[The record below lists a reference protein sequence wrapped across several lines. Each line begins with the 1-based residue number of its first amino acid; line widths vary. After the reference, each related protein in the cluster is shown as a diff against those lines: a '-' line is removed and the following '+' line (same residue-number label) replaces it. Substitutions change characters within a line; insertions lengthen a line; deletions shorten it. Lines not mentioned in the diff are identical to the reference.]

1 VTQTACM
8 HACVTTQELHDRW
21 SSLVS
26 QYFLTTELLRCI
38 PSNAGAP
45 SAAVPTREL
54 HRRRR
59 SSLVTAKELPRS
71 NSTQLRSYAYGG
83 APSLGY
89 DATGEL
95 LRRQN
100 VSPLATLFTT
110 HGHTGHYLLQ
120 QFLCFAHA
128 HPEWHLA
135 PLLLQVQFRQL
146 PFVQPQRRMPG
157 PPTSESVRAN
167 CRTEAACA
175 HRAAQQQRQERLERA
190 LLASATAATAE
201 LLGQR

>member
-1 VTQTACM
+1 M
-8 HACVTTQELHDRW
+8 IDG
-21 SSLVS
+21 SLVS
-26 QYFLTTELLRCI
+26 QCFLTMELLRCI

-45 SAAVPTREL
+45 SSAVPTREL

-59 SSLVTAKELPRS
+59 NSLVTAKELPRS
-71 NSTQLRSYAYGG
+71 NSTQLRSYAYSG

-100 VSPLATLFTT
+100 ISPLATLFT

-146 PFVQPQRRMPG
+146 AESLPLSPSPHNQRRPGMQRAHVRTGAQGCHNKPQPQNGVMVRL
-157 PPTSESVRAN
+157 PPVLQASSSAGWLHVR
-167 CRTEAACA
+167 T
-175 HRAAQQQRQERLERA
+175 AQR
-190 LLASATAATAE
+190 SS
-201 LLGQR
+201 GGKSD

>member
-1 VTQTACM
+1 M
-8 HACVTTQELHDRW
+8 
-21 SSLVS
+21 
-26 QYFLTTELLRCI
+26 
-38 PSNAGAP
+38 
-45 SAAVPTREL
+45 
-54 HRRRR
+54 RRR

-71 NSTQLRSYAYGG
+71 NSTQLRSYAYNG

-95 LRRQN
+95 PRRQN
-100 VSPLATLFTT
+100 ISPLATLFTT
-110 HGHTGHYLLQ
+110 HEHTGHYLLQ

-167 CRTEAACA
+167 CQTK
-175 HRAAQQQRQERLERA
+175 RQNRV
-190 LLASATAATAE
+190 
-201 LLGQR
+201 

>member
-1 VTQTACM
+1 MGQL

-71 NSTQLRSYAYGG
+71 NSTQLGSYAYGG

-110 HGHTGHYLLQ
+110 HGHNAGVVRRVD
-120 QFLCFAHA
+120 
-128 HPEWHLA
+128 A
-135 PLLLQVQFRQL
+135 PLY
-146 PFVQPQRRMPG
+146 
-157 PPTSESVRAN
+157 E
-167 CRTEAACA
+167 
-175 HRAAQQQRQERLERA
+175 RAAYWPIGVVVGPHPRPEP
-190 LLASATAATAE
+190 LLK
-201 LLGQR
+201 

>member
-1 VTQTACM
+1 MVRRICCWLPAGGM
-8 HACVTTQELHDRW
+8 HVLRVTTQELHSIHDRW

-110 HGHTGHYLLQ
+110 GVVRRVD
-120 QFLCFAHA
+120 
-128 HPEWHLA
+128 A
-135 PLLLQVQFRQL
+135 PLY
-146 PFVQPQRRMPG
+146 
-157 PPTSESVRAN
+157 E
-167 CRTEAACA
+167 
-175 HRAAQQQRQERLERA
+175 RAAYWPIGVVVGPHPRPEP
-190 LLASATAATAE
+190 LLK
-201 LLGQR
+201 